1 MKIPVLSF
9 DKASRKKP
17 SMFIF
22 VLLIALYIVFNVL
35 TPIIANSEGVLQFG
49 EQRIPLAGMAGVVSS
64 VSYMSIV
71 FMVIFYGKIGFYT
84 AMFFYSIMFVRM
96 FVEYFIK
103 HDFSSLPGFFTSMVT
118 FVSIIVIFLRNRKIA
133 EYRKAEKEY
142 YNEQQKYS
150 QRLFKQTATALVSAI
165 DAKDTYSHGHSV
177 RVAEY
182 SRMIAE
188 AIGKSEDECEK
199 IYFAALLHDV
209 GKIGIPESII
219 NKKGK
224 LTDEEFGTIKQHPV
238 MGNQI
243 LSSISEYP
251 YLSIGAFFHHE
262 RYDGKGYPT
271 RLKGEDIPEI
281 ARIISVADAYDAMTS
296 NRSYRDAIP
305 QQIVRE
311 EIVKGAGTQ
320 FDPELARVMQNLID
334 LDQDYKMKE
343 RDIEDEISGKNE
355 IICEKYRDIVSDGI
369 IITPYPTR
377 VLFRFEP
384 LAKISGKTQAPAF
397 IVFDSLDG
405 RVHDDEKTIRDM
417 NYFEY
422 CEIHSNGRVENKGVR
437 EIKEE
442 YTGSSGKKEPDSE
455 GKTQKST
462 IYELEAVKWKDHVL
476 IKIND
481 GSTKKEITVALPDS
495 SRFVYIGLTGE
506 QCVINGVRVEKS
518 DKMIGPDHINR
529 IAEEISYINCP
540 AGDIPN
546 VQVDGNR
553 TDATLGIPVTDGLK
567 ISFHTMSLPTARL
580 ISHCPYISLFYSDDK
595 KVWGSG
601 YREYAFLRLDGENME
616 SNEAVENKLTVSRN
630 GAFTGWDAWKKVN
643 REGMDV
649 SVTYSRE
656 GNVITVTT
664 ENFGILIKD
673 TIVIPEGPKHVY
685 TALTGDQCAITN
697 IRITN
702 AG

>member
-9 DKASRKKP
+9 EKISHKKP
-17 SMFIF
+17 SMIIF
-22 VLLIALYIVFNVL
+22 VLLIALYIILTLL
-35 TPIIANSEGVLQFG
+35 TPVIANSQGMIEIG
-49 EQRIPLAGMAGVVSS
+49 EQKIPLTAMAGVISS

-71 FMVIFYGKIGFYT
+71 FMVIFYGKLGFYT
-84 AMFFYSIMFVRM
+84 AMIFYLVR
-96 FVEYFIK
+96 FIRVFIEYLIQ
-103 HDFSSLPGFFTSMVT
+103 HNFSSLPGFFTSMVT

-182 SRMIAE
+182 SRMISK
-188 AIGKSEDECEK
+188 AIGKSDEECEK
-199 IYFAALLHDV
+199 IYFSALLHDV

-251 YLSIGAFFHHE
+251 YLSIGALFHHE
-262 RYDGKGYPT
+262 RYDGKGYPI
-271 RLKGEDIPEI
+271 RLKGDDIPEI

-320 FDPELARVMQNLID
+320 FDPQLARVMQNLID
-334 LDQDYKMKE
+334 LDSDYKMKE
-343 RDIEDEISGKNE
+343 RDIEGEISGKNE
-355 IICEKYRDIVSDGI
+355 LYCEKYRDIVSDGI
-369 IITPYPTR
+369 LVTPNPTKIR
-377 VLFRFEP
+377 FRFEP
-384 LAKISGKTQAPAF
+384 LSKGAGKAQAPAF
-397 IVFDSLDG
+397 ILFDSLDG
-405 RVHDDEKTIRDM
+405 RVHEEEKTVRDM

-422 CEIHSNGRVENKGVR
+422 CEILPGGKVENKGAR

-442 YTGSSGKKEPDSE
+442 YIRSNGDDQDGE
-455 GKTQKST
+455 GKAQKST
-462 IYELEAVKWKDHVL
+462 VYELETVKWKDHAL
-476 IKIND
+476 IKISD
-481 GSTKKEITVALPDS
+481 GRIKKEITVALPDS
-495 SRFVYIGLTGE
+495 TRFVYIGLTGE
-506 QCVINGVRVEKS
+506 QCVINEVRVEKS
-518 DKMIGPDHINR
+518 EETIGPDHIKR

-546 VQVDGNR
+546 IQVDGNR

-580 ISHCPYISLFYSDDK
+580 IWHCPYIGIFCSEDK
-595 KVWGSG
+595 KVWGPG
-601 YREYAFLRLDGENME
+601 YREYALLRLDGENME
-616 SNEAVENKLTVSRN
+616 SSEAVDNKLTVNRSE
-630 GAFTGWDAWKKVN
+630 AFTGWDAWKKAN
-643 REGMDV
+643 REGLDV
-649 SVTYSRE
+649 TITYARE
-656 GNVITVTT
+656 GNVINITT

-673 TIVIPEGPKHVY
+673 TITILDGTGEIY
-685 TALTGDQCAITN
+685 TAITGDQCAITN